1 MDVRCE
7 KCKTEYEFDDARITE
22 AGVTVKCTTC
32 GYVFKVKKKALFV
45 TVPVKPDD
53 AAGASPLTQAAS
65 PSTEGKEK
73 PKEWKV
79 RQVTGNVF
87 NFKEL
92 TTLQK
97 WIVERKVTREDEI
110 SLTGET
116 WKKLGQIAELSPFFQ
131 VVDAAQKG
139 VALEA
144 SLHSQPSLAPG
155 TPGQAA
161 VEAQLSAPA
170 PIQLDT
176 PVAAPVRA
184 PSPPRETA
192 PSFPAV
198 SAPGPAQVTLFPPGG
213 SSAAAPIDHQ
223 APEPPTPAV
232 PAPPSSIPPPVDHY
246 ATLSAQRRDLKPPKR
261 GGGGWLLA
269 LLLLLALGGG
279 GYWAYTQGML
289 PFVDEQLARFR
300 SPEPQ
305 VPPPAPAV
313 AEEALDAGMQAAE
326 PAPVPGELAAVE
338 VDAGTPEQDAG
349 SAAQVQAPA
358 DAGTVAARSEA
369 PARPE
374 PVRDFDWYMDQ
385 GDRFRDR
392 ERTQPALEAYAQAA
406 QLQPTRAEPVAG
418 RGLALLDQGS
428 FPQAA
433 AAFQQAL
440 KLNPRYGVAV
450 MGLAEAFRLQ
460 GNNPEAVKYYRRYL
474 EISPNG
480 AEAGVARSQIERLGN

>member
-53 AAGASPLTQAAS
+53 VAGASPLTQSAS
-65 PSTEGKEK
+65 SPAEGKDK

-144 SLHSQPSLAPG
+144 SLQQQPSLAPG

-176 PVAAPVRA
+176 PVAAPTPA

-198 SAPGPAQVTLFPPGG
+198 SVPGPAQVTVFPPGG
-213 SSAAAPIDHQ
+213 SSAAATIDHQ
-223 APEPPTPAV
+223 EPRTPAPAV
-232 PAPPSSIPPPVDHY
+232 SAPPSSVPPPVDHY
-246 ATLSAQRRDLKPPKR
+246 ATLSAQRRDLKPARR
-261 GGGGWLLA
+261 GKGGWLVA

-300 SPEPQ
+300 SPQPQ
-305 VPPPAPAV
+305 TPPPAPEHAPDI
-313 AEEALDAGMQAAE
+313 LPTE
-326 PAPVPGELAAVE
+326 PPAELAAVE
-338 VDAGTPEQDAG
+338 ADAGTPEQDAG
-349 SAAQVQAPA
+349 SAAQAQTPA
-358 DAGTVAARSEA
+358 DAGTVTARSEA
-369 PARPE
+369 PSKPE

-392 ERTQPALEAYAQAA
+392 ERTQPALDAYAQAA
-406 QLQPTRAEPVAG
+406 QLQPTRAEPVTG
-418 RGLALLDQGS
+418 RGLTLLDQGS
-428 FPQAA
+428 YPQAA

-460 GNNPEAVKYYRRYL
+460 GNNPEAVRYYRRYL